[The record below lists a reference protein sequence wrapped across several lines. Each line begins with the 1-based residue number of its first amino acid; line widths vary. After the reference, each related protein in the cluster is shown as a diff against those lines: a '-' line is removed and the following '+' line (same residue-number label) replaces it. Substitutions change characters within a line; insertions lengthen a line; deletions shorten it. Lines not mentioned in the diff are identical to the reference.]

1 MIKLGFGVTV
11 LARCMASGAVDG
23 IGSYTRELMKR
34 FVAARSVDL
43 VPISFGHALPQM
55 DGIAHETLQCGRFA
69 PAAVI
74 SALSGLSFPGAG
86 GIGRQVD
93 LMHATDHLIP
103 NFGKVPIVATL
114 MDAIPL
120 SHPEWVTL
128 KFRAVKNALW
138 RRSAHW
144 ATHVV
149 TISEYS
155 KQEIEKH
162 FGVPAEKISV
172 IPLGVDERWFRP
184 IARETMHETLRRY
197 GLPDKLFLFVGTL
210 QPRKNIGRVI
220 DAYRLL
226 PQGIKNE
233 VPLVIV
239 GRAGWQC
246 DEIVDGLASGA
257 YGASVFWLKYLPNDD
272 LLAVVKAAT
281 ALVFPSL
288 HEGFGMPVLEAFA
301 AGTPVITSNGTSL
314 PEVAGDAALLV
325 DPVDT
330 SSIAEAMLH
339 LLENSELADSLREKG
354 YTRARAHS
362 WDRTASMTLDVYRQV
377 LKGKL
382 N

>member
-1 MIKLGFGVTV
+1 MIRVGFGVTV
-11 LARCMASGAVDG
+11 LARCLESGGVDG

-34 FVAARSVDL
+34 FVAAESVDL
-43 VPISFGHALPQM
+43 VPISYGYSLPQM
-55 DGIAHETLQCGRFA
+55 DDIAHETLQCGRFA
-69 PAAVI
+69 RSAAI
-74 SALSGLSFPGAG
+74 SALSGLSFPGTG
-86 GIGRQVD
+86 RIGKKVD

-103 NFGKVPIVATL
+103 NLGKVPIVATL

-128 KFRAVKNALW
+128 NFRAVKNALW
-138 RRSAHW
+138 RRSTHW
-144 ATHVV
+144 ATHVI

-172 IPLGVDERWFRP
+172 IPLGVDERWFHP
-184 IARETMHETLRRY
+184 IARETMGRTLSRY
-197 GLPDKLFLFVGTL
+197 GLPDKFFLFVGTL

-220 DAYRLL
+220 EAYLSL

-246 DEIVDGLASGA
+246 DEIVDALASGA
-257 YGASVFWLKYLPNDD
+257 YGIPVFWLKHLPDDD
-272 LLAVVKAAT
+272 LLAVMKAAT

-288 HEGFGMPVLEAFA
+288 YEGFGLPVLEAFA

-330 SSIAEAMLH
+330 SSIAGAMLH
-339 LLENSELADSLREKG
+339 LLENPDLANLLREKG
-354 YTRARAHS
+354 YVRARAHS
-362 WDRTASMTLDVYRQV
+362 WDRTALMTLDVYRRV
-377 LKGKL
+377 LDL
-382 N
+382 P